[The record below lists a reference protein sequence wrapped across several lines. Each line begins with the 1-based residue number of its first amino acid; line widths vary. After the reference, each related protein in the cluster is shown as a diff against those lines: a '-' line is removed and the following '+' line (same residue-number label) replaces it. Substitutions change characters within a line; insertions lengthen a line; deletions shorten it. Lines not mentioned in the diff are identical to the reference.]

1 MKILSWNVNGIRAVE
16 KKGFI
21 EYVKNCGYDL
31 IGLQETKAEPSQLS
45 EELLNI
51 DGYKSYF
58 MSAQKKGY
66 SGVAIYT
73 KVEPL
78 EISDMGLSEF
88 DSEGRVIIAK
98 FPEFTFINAYFPNSQ
113 DAGKRIDY
121 KVDFCEAML
130 KLCNERVAKGENI
143 VLCGDYN
150 IAHTE
155 IDLARPKQNEGNPG
169 YLPEERSFMSK
180 FLEAGYVDTFRHFRP
195 TEVKYSWWSYRMM
208 ARSKNIG
215 WRIDYHCV
223 NKGFIDRVV
232 DVEILNEVEGS
243 DHCPVYIEIK

>member
-21 EYVKNCGYDL
+21 EYVKNSGYDL

-113 DAGKRIDY
+113 DAGKRIEY
-121 KVDFCEAML
+121 KVDFCETML
-130 KLCNERVAKGENI
+130 KLCNERVARGENI

-169 YLPEERSFMSK
+169 YLPEERSFMTK
-180 FLEAGYVDTFRHFRP
+180 FLEAGYIDTFRHFRP

-223 NKGFIDRVV
+223 NKDFIDRVV

-243 DHCPVYIEIK
+243 DHCPVYIEVK